1 MKMIMDSNRLT
12 TEGIA
17 PHWEAKTAHLI
28 EALAKTVAVFGGLV
42 LVFIAVVTLIS
53 IVGRELIFI
62 GLGPI
67 PGDFE
72 IVEMGCAFAIFCFL
86 PWCQLKSGHATVD
99 IFTNP
104 LGLRTNA
111 ALNLLWDTVMGVVS
125 VVLTWR
131 LYAGMTDMQTYG
143 ETSLILQIPVWYG
156 YMAGLVVM
164 VVLVVT
170 CLFCIWRSL
179 NKTLITRRPYRSEGG
194 RYR

>member
-1 MKMIMDSNRLT
+1 LRAFNRLT
-12 TEGIA
+12 AEGIA
-17 PHWEAKTAHLI
+17 PHWEARAAHKI
-28 EALAKTVAVFGGLV
+28 EALAKLVAVLGGLV
-42 LVFIAVVTLIS
+42 LVFIACITTVS
-53 IVGRELIFI
+53 IIGRELIFA

-104 LGLRTNA
+104 LGPRINT
-111 ALNLLWDTVMGVVS
+111 ALNLLWDAVMGVAS

-131 LYAGMTDMQTYG
+131 LYVGMIDMQSYG
-143 ETSLILQIPVWYG
+143 ETTLILQIPVWYG
-156 YMAGLVVM
+156 YMAGLTVM
-164 VVLVVT
+164 GVLVVT
-170 CLFCIWRSL
+170 CVFCIWRSL
-179 NKTLITRRPYRSEGG
+179 NKLLTAQKPCRAEGG